1 MCPQFLE
8 AVRVPKLRATAPDP
22 TYRLRDNPPFA
33 VYTETLESLN
43 KFYKRTVVR
52 NLDKL
57 CVSPSRPRDYVFASR
72 PQSSTRIKIFSW
84 AFAISSL
91 PQPNSPIVNLRLPH
105 SPSPNTS
112 WSFWDP
118 WHISHLLS
126 QYIRY
131 SASVW
136 RKWPFPDRASRRWDQ
151 HGTESQP
158 SKAWDHSALS
168 FPGGTSWH
176 PGA

>member
-57 CVSPSRPRDYVFASR
+57 CVSPSRPRDQEIAVIMY
-72 PQSSTRIKIFSW
+72 
-84 AFAISSL
+84 
-91 PQPNSPIVNLRLPH
+91 LRLV
-105 SPSPNTS
+105 PNPVLVPR
-112 WSFWDP
+112 F
-118 WHISHLLS
+118 
-126 QYIRY
+126 
-131 SASVW
+131 
-136 RKWPFPDRASRRWDQ
+136 F
-151 HGTESQP
+151 
-158 SKAWDHSALS
+158 
-168 FPGGTSWH
+168 
-176 PGA
+176 

>member
-72 PQSSTRIKIFSW
+72 PQSSTRTKIFL
-84 AFAISSL
+84 ISICHLQPPTTEFSDRQSSSSPFSVSKYELKFLRSL
-91 PQPNSPIVNLRLPH
+91 THLP
-105 SPSPNTS
+105 STK
-112 WSFWDP
+112 
-118 WHISHLLS
+118 
-126 QYIRY
+126 
-131 SASVW
+131 SV
-136 RKWPFPDRASRRWDQ
+136 
-151 HGTESQP
+151 H
-158 SKAWDHSALS
+158 
-168 FPGGTSWH
+168 
-176 PGA
+176 